1 MATSYIVE
9 YKMNTITKLLSI
21 CLDQI
26 LEFFLEKIT
35 IKNTPH

>member
-21 CLDQI
+21 FGQI
-26 LEFFLEKIT
+26 LEFFLEKST